1 LYLKSGKEF
10 HFSWAIIK
18 GLPFGSSNLSI
29 VFTLNKNEMPNARI
43 AVRIKLDVMAIQMPD
58 EKKPW
63 Q

>member
-1 LYLKSGKEF
+1 
-10 HFSWAIIK
+10 
-18 GLPFGSSNLSI
+18 
-29 VFTLNKNEMPNARI
+29 MPNARI